1 MIQEIEIL
9 SSIDYESQKRFLLNM
24 VVLEK
29 VNSLTI
35 NRLFDDSVKVLGSE
49 FNRDYILLFI
59 SDDAPYM
66 VRLLLQLKYSIL

>member
-49 FNRDYILLFI
+49 FNRDYILHFI
-59 SDDAPYM
+59 SDD
-66 VRLLLQLKYSIL
+66 